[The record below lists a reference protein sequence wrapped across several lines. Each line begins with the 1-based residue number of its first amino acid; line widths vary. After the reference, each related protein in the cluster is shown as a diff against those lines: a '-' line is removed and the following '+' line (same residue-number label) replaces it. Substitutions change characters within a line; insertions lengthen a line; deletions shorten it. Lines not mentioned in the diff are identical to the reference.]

1 MLIQEIRARQVLE
14 EENLNL
20 PINVI
25 HKETP
30 KTIIGKKEFSLIF
43 PKFMFNYKSQK
54 TINPLFIGKITPKR
68 EKFLRG
74 FDAKIINSNR
84 GRDNKFKKKDEEYFK
99 IMSKSK
105 FVLCP
110 NGDFIWSYRFFES
123 IIFKA
128 IPIIEDF
135 SKLYEG
141 YKFYTKDEKPIY
153 REDWIEHNLNKLKG
167 EMTWT

>member
-1 MLIQEIRARQVLE
+1 MLIQEIRARQVLK

-20 PINVI
+20 PIKII

-30 KTIIGKKEFSLIF
+30 KTTIGNREFTLIF
-43 PKFMFNYKSQK
+43 PKYIFNYETNK
-54 TINPLFIGKITPKR
+54 TINTLFIGKITPQRK
-68 EKFLRG
+68 EFLKD
-74 FDAKIINSNR
+74 FNATIINSNR
-84 GRDNKFKKKDEEYFK
+84 GRDKKIKSKDEEYFK
-99 IMSKSK
+99 LMSKAK
-105 FVLCP
+105 FILCP
-110 NGDFIWSYRFFES
+110 NGSFIWTYRFFEA